1 MTEGTGTGPARHL
14 NRLDGYTLR
23 RGAALHVSLNLA
35 WIVTVLPDALAL
47 GGQSITL
54 RRGSAALAVLLVWRF
69 VGRKGGRP
77 EAA

>member
-1 MTEGTGTGPARHL
+1 MSEGTGTGPARHL
-14 NRLDGYTLR
+14 NRLDGSTLR
-23 RGAALHVSLNLA
+23 CGAALHVSLNLA
-35 WIVTVLPDALAL
+35 WNVMLLPDALAL

-54 RRGSAALAVLLVWRF
+54 RLGSVALAVLLVWRF